1 MKDELKDAK
10 EQMRNATRAGL
21 LAMRSMIDARIRR
34 IERKQAAAG
43 GATADEGAQRPHEI
57 V

>member
-1 MKDELKDAK
+1 
-10 EQMRNATRAGL
+10 MRNATRAGL

-34 IERKQAAAG
+34 IERKQAAAS
-43 GATADEGAQRPHEI
+43 GAAADEGAQRPHEI